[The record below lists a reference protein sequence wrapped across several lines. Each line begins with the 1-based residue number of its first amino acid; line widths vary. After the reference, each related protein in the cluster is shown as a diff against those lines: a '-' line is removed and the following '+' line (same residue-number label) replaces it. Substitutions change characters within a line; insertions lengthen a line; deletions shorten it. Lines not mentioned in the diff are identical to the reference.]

1 MNKSIVFIDS
11 EIGVDDK
18 KIKDLG
24 AIDDKQRELHTH
36 SIEEFRNFIDHKEYL
51 CGHNI
56 IHHDLKYLT
65 PALEE
70 LKGTF
75 GRVSSFLKNM
85 LPTGD
90 AQPTTKPIDT
100 LYLSPLL
107 FPKRPYHKLL
117 KDDKIQSD
125 ELNNPLNDA
134 IKARDLF
141 WDEVAAFN
149 KLNHNLKS
157 IYFGLLNK
165 VPEFTGFF
173 DFTDFHESPTDL
185 AALIRQEFEGEI
197 CGNADLEKIITQQP
211 VELAYTLA
219 LIGTMDRCSITP
231 AWLLKNYPDIENVIY
246 QLRQAPCNQCAY
258 CRSRL
263 NAENGLKK
271 YFGYP
276 KFRLFNNEPLQENAV
291 KAAIDGKSLLAIFPT
306 GGGKSIT
313 FQLPALIAG
322 ELVRGLTVVISPLQS
337 LMKDQVDNL
346 IEKGLTNAVTINGML
361 SPLDRKEAIE
371 QVANGTANL
380 LYISPEQLRSK
391 TVESLLLKR
400 TVVRFV
406 IDEAHCFSAW
416 GQDFRVDYLF
426 IGDFIREYQEKKL
439 SPKPVAVSCFTATAK
454 QKVISDIK
462 DYFLQKLGIELQM
475 FTTSATRNN
484 LHYNVRYKETDA
496 DKYNELRQLI
506 EFKDC
511 PTIVYASRTKRTKEL
526 AERLT
531 KDGFPALPYNGKMD
545 PTEKIANQEA
555 FIRDEVKVMVAT
567 SAFGMGVDK
576 PNVGLVVHYDIS
588 DSLENYVQEA
598 GRAGRD
604 QNLQADCYVLY
615 NDNDLNKHFILLNQT
630 KLSISEI
637 QQVWKTIR
645 KFTKDRLVVKC
656 SALDI
661 AREIWGESDSGN
673 ETRIDKE
680 TRVKTAIAAL
690 EDAGFVKRGRNYPR
704 IFADSIRAKNMDE
717 AGLVIDK
724 SENFE
729 SPDHKLYARRIIKS
743 LISSRSIANANN
755 GEAES
760 RIDYLADTL
769 GIKKRD
775 VISCINTM
783 RQDGLL
789 ADGKDMSAF
798 ISYDDTENKA
808 KLGLE
813 RFVKIENFLLG
824 LIGNEEQTFQLKELN
839 GLVEQN
845 GIKCTVRNIR
855 TIFYYLTIKGYI
867 KKEELVADQSTRI
880 VPILPYDIITE
891 KFQRRIDICR
901 FVVKEL
907 YKKVLSTKKE
917 QGMSAVEFSILE
929 LLNGYNRMSGTGLFS
944 QHAKIED
951 VEDALLYLQKIG
963 VMKLEGGF
971 LVFYNNLEIQRF
983 TIDKEGNKILFYNKK
998 HYEKLEKYYEL
1009 KTQQIHIVGEYAN
1022 LMVKDYNAALAFV
1035 ADYFTID
1042 YKKFINKYFKGERI
1056 AEIKRSITPDKYQQI
1071 FGELSAMQKAIID
1084 DNESKNI
1091 VVAAG
1096 PGSGKTRVL
1105 VHKLASLLLLEDV
1118 KHEQLLMLTFSRAA
1132 ATEFKKRLINLVGN
1146 AAAYVDIK
1154 TFHSYCFD
1162 LLGKIGSIEDSKDV
1176 VRQAVSMIENGE
1188 VDPKNIAKTVL
1199 VIDEAQDMDA
1209 DEFALVEALMKN
1221 NENMRVIAVGDDDQN
1236 IYDFRG
1242 ASSQYMKK
1250 LIDVYGAKRYELVE
1264 NYRSKRNVVALA
1276 NAFSAKIGN
1285 RMKSQEVTAIQ
1296 KELGKVII
1304 TKHTSPNLE
1313 EPILRM
1319 IQAFYKSGSACVLT
1333 ATNNEAANMVGLL
1346 TKKGYRAKLIQS
1358 LNGFRLSN
1366 LMELRHFTKIIHNN
1380 LHGSP
1385 IIDDK
1390 LWNEAK
1396 TKLNEIYA
1404 TSTCLEICNKLIAD
1418 FEAVNNKAK
1427 YWSNLQ
1433 DFITE
1438 SNLED
1443 FYQAESGTI
1452 IVSTIHK
1459 SKGRE
1464 FDNVY
1469 LMLNNHKAET
1479 DEEKRAL
1486 YVAMTR
1492 AKENLFIHCNN
1503 SIFDA
1508 YHLEGVEHRT
1518 DATKYAAPAEI
1529 ALQLS
1534 HKDVFLSFFKDKKEA
1549 IFKLRSGMSLKV
1561 YNENLVADIN
1571 GRETTVG
1578 KLSKKCQE
1586 TVDNYKKMG
1595 YETTSATIDFIVA
1608 WKGEEDKEESAI
1620 ILPTLKFRREIN

>member
-1 MNKSIVFIDS
+1 MAKSIVFIDTEVGIS
-11 EIGVDDK
+11 DK

-24 AIDDKQRELHTH
+24 AIDDKQRELHTQ
-36 SIEEFRNFIDHKEYL
+36 SIEEFRDFIDHKEYL

-75 GRVSSFLKNM
+75 GRFSSFLKNM

-117 KDDKIQSD
+117 KDDKILSD

-149 KLNHNLKS
+149 KLDYNQKC
-157 IYFGLLNK
+157 IYFGLLNN

-173 DFTDFHESPTDL
+173 DYTDFHEAPTDL
-185 AALIRQEFEGEI
+185 AALIRQKYEGEI
-197 CGNADLEKIITQQP
+197 CGNTDLEKIIAQQP

-271 YFGYP
+271 FFGYP

-291 KAAIDGKSLLAIFPT
+291 KAAIEGKSLLAIFPT

-371 QVANGTANL
+371 QVADGTANL

-426 IGDFIREYQEKKL
+426 IGDFIREYQKKKL
-439 SPKPVAVSCFTATAK
+439 SPNPVAVSCFTATAK

-462 DYFLQKLGIELQM
+462 DYFLQKLDIELEM
-475 FTTSATRNN
+475 FTTSATRKN

-496 DKYNELRQLI
+496 DKYNEIRQLI

-511 PTIVYASRTKRTKEL
+511 PTIVYTARTKRTKEL

-555 FIRDEVKVMVAT
+555 FIKDEVKVMVAT

-645 KFTKDRLVVKC
+645 KFTKERLVVKC

-661 AREIWGESDSGN
+661 AREIWGESNSGS
-673 ETRIDKE
+673 ETKIDKE

-724 SENFE
+724 SQNFE

-755 GEAES
+755 NEAES
-760 RIDYLADTL
+760 RVDYLADTL
-769 GIKKRD
+769 GIRKQD

-813 RFVKIENFLLG
+813 RFLKIENFLLG
-824 LIGNEEQTFQLKELN
+824 QIADEEQTFQFKELN
-839 GLVEQN
+839 GLFEQN

-855 TIFYYLTIKGYI
+855 TILYYLTIKGYI
-867 KKEELVADQSTRI
+867 KKEELVAEQSTHI
-880 VPILPYDIITE
+880 VRMLPYDTITD
-891 KFQRRIDICR
+891 KFKKRADICR
-901 FVVKEL
+901 FIVKEL
-907 YKKVLSTKKE
+907 YKRVLTTKKE
-917 QGMSAVEFSILE
+917 QGMSAVEFSLLE
-929 LLNGYNRMSGTGLFS
+929 LLNGYNKMSGTGLFN
-944 QHAKIED
+944 QNAKIED

-971 LVFYNNLEIQRF
+971 LVFYNNLEIERF
-983 TIDKEGNKILFYNKK
+983 TVDKEGNKILYYNKK

-1009 KTQQIHIVGEYAN
+1009 KIQQIHIVGEYAN
-1022 LMVKDYNAALAFV
+1022 LMVKDYNAALSFV

-1056 AEIKRSITPDKYQQI
+1056 AEIKKSITPDKYKQI

-1132 ATEFKKRLINLVGN
+1132 ATEFKKRLINLIGN
-1146 AAAYVDIK
+1146 AAAYVEIK

-1162 LLGKIGSIEDSKDV
+1162 LLGKLGSIEDSEYV

-1188 VDPKNIAKTVL
+1188 VDPKNIAKVVL
-1199 VIDEAQDMDA
+1199 VIDEAQDMDK

-1236 IYDFRG
+1236 IYEFRG
-1242 ASSQYMKK
+1242 ASSEYMKK

-1276 NAFSAKIGN
+1276 NAFASRIGN

-1296 KELGKVII
+1296 KETGNVLI
-1304 TKHTSPNLE
+1304 TKHTSSNLE

-1319 IQAFYKSGSACVLT
+1319 IQATYKSGSACVLT
-1333 ATNNEAANMVGLL
+1333 TTNYEAANMVGLL
-1346 TKKGYRAKLIQS
+1346 TKNGYRAKLIQS

-1366 LMELRHFTKIIHNN
+1366 LMELRHFMKIIQNN
-1380 LHGSP
+1380 LHGSSV
-1385 IIDDK
+1385 IYEQ
-1390 LWNEAK
+1390 LWREAK
-1396 TKLNEIYA
+1396 ERLNRVYNG
-1404 TSTCLEICNKLIAD
+1404 SSCLELCNKLLQQ
-1418 FEAVNNKAK
+1418 FEDVNPKIM
-1427 YWSNLQ
+1427 YWTDLKEY
-1433 DFITE
+1433 IIE
-1438 SNLED
+1438 SNIED

-1469 LMLNNHKAET
+1469 LMLNKHKAET
-1479 DEEKRAL
+1479 DAEKRAL

-1492 AKENLFIHCNN
+1492 AKENLYIHCNN
-1503 SIFDA
+1503 DIFNGFR
-1508 YHLEGVEHRT
+1508 LEGVEHRRDT
-1518 DATKYAAPAEI
+1518 TEYAAPAEI
-1529 ALQLS
+1529 VLQLS
-1534 HKDVFLSFFKDKKEA
+1534 HKDVFLGFFKGKKET
-1549 IFKLRSGMSLKV
+1549 IFKLRSGMPLKV
-1561 YNENLVADIN
+1561 CNESLATDIN
-1571 GRETTVG
+1571 GCETVVG

-1586 TVDNYKKMG
+1586 TVDNFKKMG

-1620 ILPTLKFRREIN
+1620 ILPTLKMKRKDN